1 MSRTYFAITLL
12 TLAILTTAHA
22 GDRRPAAV
30 GPDGGVARGDRSKSL
45 DFDNDV
51 IEGMN
56 KNPLDSL
63 TRVGNQD
70 DKQQG
75 HLYRRKADFR
85 RETRQTTQE
94 MGYSQ

>member
-1 MSRTYFAITLL
+1 MRSGIALIAIVLSALGAAISVWAADGASRS
-12 TLAILTTAHA
+12 
-22 GDRRPAAV
+22 PASE
-30 GPDGGVARGDRSKSL
+30 RSKSI

-63 TRVGNQD
+63 TRVGASD

-75 HLYRRKADFR
+75 HLYRRKANFK
-85 RETRQTTQE
+85 RETRQASQE